1 MNVAF
6 NNIKIPIRL
15 RAVGGQQM
23 SFQMCPTVANKK
35 VNDKKIYIYDNTS
48 KHNEICYR

>member
-15 RAVGGQQM
+15 RADGGQQM
-23 SFQMCPTVANKK
+23 STEMCATVANKK
-35 VNDKKIYIYDNTS
+35 VNDKKNI
-48 KHNEICYR
+48 